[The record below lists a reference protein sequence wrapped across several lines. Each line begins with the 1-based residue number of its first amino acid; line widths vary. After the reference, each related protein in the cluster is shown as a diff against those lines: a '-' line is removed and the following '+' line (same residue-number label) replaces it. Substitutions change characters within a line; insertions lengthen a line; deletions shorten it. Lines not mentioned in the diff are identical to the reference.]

1 MDNVMLCHSASD
13 CEEAV
18 DTATENG
25 GDDSCAEIAV
35 YCIGKF
41 HDDDCL
47 TREGMR
53 AVFQCSERTLFRMV
67 ERFEV
72 PPPMPLGGR
81 SVWQIGRLKAW
92 IVSSAQQKEAEA
104 LKEAKRLNV
113 LHLKQ

>member
-1 MDNVMLCHSASD
+1 MDNSTISHSTLDCGDAISMPALCA
-13 CEEAV
+13 
-18 DTATENG
+18 ENDG
-25 GDDSCAEIAV
+25 EKKCAEIAV
-35 YCIGKF
+35 YNIGKF

-67 ERFEV
+67 ERFEI

-92 IVSSAQQKEAEA
+92 IVSIAQHKEAEA
-104 LKEAKRLNV
+104 LKEAKR
-113 LHLKQ
+113 